1 MTRSEPERVA
11 TLLAGRVAEEVIF
24 NEVSTGAQNDLE
36 RATAIVR
43 QMIMEYGMSETLG
56 PITLGRK
63 HDQVF
68 LGRDLGRDRDFSEEI
83 AKSIDQEIRRT
94 VDRCYRMAE
103 ELIIQNKEKLNLIA
117 EALLEKEHWTQ
128 RRSPLLWRKS
138 LAEIEEEGNWKKIE
152 PKPKNPRR
160 KKKEIANKVK
170 VIFSLIKAKSAGNQ
184 EKKYNAT
191 TYNGDSSCDSKNRP
205 RCAMWHL
212 K

>member
-1 MTRSEPERVA
+1 
-11 TLLAGRVAEEVIF
+11 
-24 NEVSTGAQNDLE
+24 
-36 RATAIVR
+36 
-43 QMIMEYGMSETLG
+43 MEYGMSETLG

-117 EALLEKEHWTQ
+117 EALLEKETLD
-128 RRSPLLWRKS
+128 STEIAALMEGKS
-138 LAEIEEEGNWKKIE
+138 LAEIEEERKLEENRTEAKRIRE
-152 PKPKNPRR
+152 E

-170 VIFSLIKAKSAGNQ
+170 VIFRPDKGEICR
-184 EKKYNAT
+184 EPRKKYNKEMGTVLAVA
-191 TYNGDSSCDSKNRP
+191 YLKMQGNRP
-205 RCAMWHL
+205 L
-212 K
+212 LSV